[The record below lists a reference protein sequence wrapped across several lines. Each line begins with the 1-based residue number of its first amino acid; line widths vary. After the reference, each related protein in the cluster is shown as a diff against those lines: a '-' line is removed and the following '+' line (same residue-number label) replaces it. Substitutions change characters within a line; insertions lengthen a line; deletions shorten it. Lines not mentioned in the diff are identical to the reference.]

1 MALPRGTRLGPYEI
15 ATLIGAGGMG
25 EVYRARDTRL
35 DRPVAVKILH
45 GDSGSPERRSRFE
58 REARAIAAFTHPHI
72 CTVYDVGHSDGVDFL
87 VMELLEGETLT
98 ARLSKG
104 PLPIAEVLA
113 FAIQIADALDNAHRH
128 GIIHRDLK
136 PANVLLTRSGAK
148 LLDFGLAKLRSDS
161 APILDGPTEAAPLT
175 VQGQILGTLA
185 YMSPEQLEGREV
197 DARSDIFAFGA
208 VVFEMATGERAF
220 DGASQAS
227 LIGAVLHA
235 VPPPITRVTPAAPPA
250 LERLV
255 AVCLS
260 KDPDDRWS
268 TAHDVLLHLKGIPE
282 ASQPVPAPVVPRR
295 MRRERLAYA
304 VTALASLAAIAL
316 AAILW
321 SGRAAPKETDASLD
335 VLSVLSPD
343 GTTLDHGEAPQ
354 ISPDG
359 RRLALVATDTAG
371 RSAIY
376 IRSRDSLAARPL
388 PDTDGASLPF
398 WSPDG
403 GKLAFFAQ
411 GQLKTI
417 SISGGSAHAIARAP
431 LPRGGS
437 WSREDVIIFTAEPNT
452 PPRRVPAAGGDATP
466 VPFATSTI
474 GFFAFPTFLPD
485 GRHYLFMAV
494 SGLNMDAAG
503 FPIRVGSLDSA
514 EAIELTRSR
523 ANPLIA
529 SGHLLYRRDTSLVA
543 QPFDVRTLRLSGA
556 PLPIVEQTAFNPIT
570 NQGLFS
576 VSTDGVLAYQR
587 AAAGSQM
594 VWFDRQGR
602 SLGAAGPPGD
612 YNTLCL
618 TSDETRIVYDQADPV
633 TGSIDIW
640 ALEKGGAVPSR
651 LTFEPAIDFG
661 PVCGPSGPEIV
672 FSSLRAGPPSLY
684 RELISAPG
692 NEKPMLL
699 SPLPKI
705 ASDWS
710 RDGRFIVYS
719 VMHQRTSWDIE
730 VMPIAGGPSQVF
742 AAMPAEERSA
752 RLSPDGRW
760 MTYISN
766 ESGSFEVYVQPFPP
780 TGAKWQISKGGG
792 HQPQWRRDGGEL
804 FYMAPDRKLIGV
816 AVQTGSAFVPGAA
829 RALVETRITSWERS
843 NFGSQYAVTADGE
856 RFLVNNATD
865 TTLPITLVLNW
876 TAALKK

>member
-1 MALPRGTRLGPYEI
+1 
-15 ATLIGAGGMG
+15 MG

-35 DRPVAVKILH
+35 DRTVAIKILH
-45 GDSGSPERRSRFE
+45 ENSGSPERLSRFE
-58 REARAIAAFTHPHI
+58 REARAIAALTHPHI
-72 CTVYDVGHSDGVDFL
+72 CTVHDVGHHEGVDFL

-104 PLPIAEVLA
+104 PLAIAEVLA
-113 FAIQIADALDNAHRH
+113 YAIQIADALDQAHRH
-128 GIIHRDLK
+128 GIVHRDLK
-136 PANVLLTRSGAK
+136 PANVFLTRSGAK
-148 LLDFGLAKLRSDS
+148 LLDFGLAKLRSES
-161 APILDGPTEAAPLT
+161 ASILDGPTQAAPLT
-175 VQGQILGTLA
+175 AHGEILGTLA

-197 DARSDIFAFGA
+197 DPRTDIFAFGA
-208 VVFEMATGERAF
+208 VVFEMATGKRAF

-227 LIGAVLHA
+227 LIGSVLHT
-235 VPPPITRVTPAAPPA
+235 VPPPITQVTPAAPPA

-260 KDPDDRWS
+260 KNPEDRWS

-282 ASQPVPAPVVPRR
+282 ASQPLAAPVVPRR
-295 MRRERLAYA
+295 MRSERLAWAAAA
-304 VTALASLAAIAL
+304 VASFAAIVL

-321 SGRAAPKETDASLD
+321 TGRVAPKETDGPLD
-335 VLSVLSPD
+335 VLSVLPPD
-343 GTTLDHGEAPQ
+343 GTTLDHGEAQQ

-359 RRLALVATDTAG
+359 RRLALVATDASG

-403 GKLAFFAQ
+403 GRLAFFAQ

-417 SISGGSAHAIARAP
+417 SISGGSSHAIARAP

-437 WSREDVIIFTAEPNT
+437 WSRDDVILFTAEPNT

-466 VPFATSTI
+466 VPFAATSTV

-494 SGLNMDAAG
+494 SGPNFEATG
-503 FPIRVGSLDSA
+503 FPIRLGSLDSA
-514 EAIELTRSR
+514 EVIELGRSM

-529 SGHLLYRRDTSLVA
+529 SGHLLYRRDSTLVA
-543 QPFDVRTLRLSGA
+543 QPFDMPTLRLSGA

-576 VSTDGVLAYQR
+576 VSDDGVLAYQR

-594 VWFDRQGR
+594 IWFDREGR
-602 SLGAAGPPGD
+602 RLEVAIPPGD

-633 TGSIDIW
+633 SGSIDIW
-640 ALEKGGAVPSR
+640 ALEKGGAASSR
-651 LTFEPAIDFG
+651 LTFQPSIDFG
-661 PVCGPSGPEIV
+661 PICAPSGPEIA
-672 FSSLRAGPPSLY
+672 FASLRAGPPSLY
-684 RELISAPG
+684 RQLITAPG
-692 NEKPMLL
+692 SETPMLV

-710 RDGRFIVYS
+710 RDGRFLVYS
-719 VMHQRTSWDIE
+719 VMHQGTSWDVEIL
-730 VMPIAGGPSQVF
+730 PIAGGPSQVF
-742 AAMPAEERSA
+742 VATPAEERNA
-752 RLSPDGRW
+752 RLSPDGHW

-766 ESGSFEVYVQPFPP
+766 ETGAFEVYVQPFPP
-780 TGAKWQISKGGG
+780 TGAKWQVSKGGG
-792 HQPQWRRDGGEL
+792 HQPQWRRDGREL
-804 FYMAPDRKLIGV
+804 FYIAPDRKLIGV
-816 AVQTGSAFVPGAA
+816 AVQTGGAFVPGAA
-829 RALVETRITSWERS
+829 RTLVETRITAWERS
-843 NFGSQYAVTADGE
+843 NHGSQFAVSADGE

-865 TTLPITLVLNW
+865 TPLPITLVLNW
-876 TAALKK
+876 MAALKK